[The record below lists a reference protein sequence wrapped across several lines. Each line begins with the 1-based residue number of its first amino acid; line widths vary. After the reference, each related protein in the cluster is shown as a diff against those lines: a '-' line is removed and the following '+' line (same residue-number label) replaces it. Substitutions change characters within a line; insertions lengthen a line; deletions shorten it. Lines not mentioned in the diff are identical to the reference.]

1 MVEPFIKYDIG
12 GAYHWKWYLLN
23 FDDYRDFTNAILE
36 LYPDPGRIL
45 DIGCGDGLISYLFF
59 RLGFDVVGFDTSE
72 TAIQLAN
79 LVSKMAINDSLGA
92 SVSAVQGTA
101 YTTGNQTNL
110 SERLSQ
116 NALQFRRQS
125 IYDLDEENAYDYAIC
140 SEVIEH
146 VEHPLKLIK
155 NIYHAIRKFA
165 IITTP
170 NGTLPD
176 GSIDKPGTYDYHVW
190 TPKTFAKLLS
200 GYNFEFLD
208 LREGTISIKLHK
220 D

>member
-1 MVEPFIKYDIG
+1 MVKPFIKYDIG

-23 FDDYRDFTNAILE
+23 FDDYRDFTNGILD

-79 LVSKMAINDSLGA
+79 LVSKMAINDRMGA
-92 SVSAVQGTA
+92 DISAVHGTA
-101 YTTGNQTNL
+101 YTAGNQDIL
-110 SERLSQ
+110 SKRLIQ
-116 NALQFRRQS
+116 NALQFRKQS
-125 IYDLDEENAYDYAIC
+125 IYDINEENDYDYAIC

-146 VEHPLKLIK
+146 VERPLDLLK
-155 NIYHAIRKFA
+155 NIHNAIRKFA

-170 NGTLPD
+170 DGTLPD
-176 GSIDKPGTYDYHVW
+176 GSIDKPGAYDYHIL
-190 TPKTFAKLLS
+190 TPKTFADLLL
-200 GYNFEFLD
+200 GYNYEFIN
-208 LREGTISIKLHK
+208 LRAGTISIKLFK